1 MKFRYK
7 VSVEYDGTNYSGFQ
21 KQKNIQLKTIEGV
34 LEKSIYFF
42 SNQKVKICASG
53 RTDAGVHALCQT
65 IHFDLNKKYSNYTVI
80 MALNYYLRGE
90 DVVVIDCELVDNS
103 FNARLSS
110 KMRYYRYIIINRKYP
125 LTLDKKRAWHIA
137 KELDINL
144 MNEAKL
150 FLIGKHDFSSF
161 RDSQCQSKSAVKTIN
176 DILITKKDHQIYIDV
191 SAKSFLHHM
200 VRNIVGTLILVGQKK
215 IDAIK
220 VKEILAMKDRTKSGA
235 NAPAHGLYF
244 LKTDY

>member
-1 MKFRYK
+1 
-7 VSVEYDGTNYSGFQ
+7 
-21 KQKNIQLKTIEGV
+21 
-34 LEKSIYFF
+34 
-42 SNQKVKICASG
+42 
-53 RTDAGVHALCQT
+53 
-65 IHFDLNKKYSNYTVI
+65 

-161 RDSQCQSKSAVKTIN
+161 RDSQCQSKSAIKTIDN
-176 DILITKKDHQIYIDV
+176 ILITQKDHRIYIDI

-200 VRNIVGTLILVGQKK
+200 VRNIVGTLVLAGGEKIKADDMKIILE
-215 IDAIK
+215 A
-220 VKEILAMKDRTKSGA
+220 KDRSKSGP

-244 LKTDY
+244 YRVDY